1 MPEWFPL
8 PIFPEGGL
16 AGSVVTTVW
25 IGVAVVVFFN
35 LRLGWVLSG
44 LVVPGYLV
52 PLLLTKPAAAAVVV
66 GEGILTYALVWFYSE
81 FLSRRTGW
89 SNFFGRDR
97 FFALVLCSVLVR
109 IAADGFALPA
119 LGEWVNQSFQ
129 VQLDYRNNLHSFG
142 LIIVALI
149 ANNFWKTGLLR
160 GLLPLVVTT
169 GVTLLIVRYG
179 LMTATNFNIS
189 SLSYMYEDIAA
200 SILASPKAY
209 IILIATAFL
218 ASRMNLLYGWDFAGI
233 LVPSL
238 LALQWYQPGKIL
250 ASFVEATVILLLAHA
265 VLKLPAFRGVTVE
278 GGRKLMLFFNISFAY
293 KFVLAWL
300 VLWLVPEQKIT
311 DLYGFGY
318 LLPTL
323 IALKMHDKGIY
334 ARMTRA
340 TLQTSLVAVFGATLA
355 GFALS
360 FLPDPTGIASADGT
374 PPPAVQAH
382 AGKLVEVVREAR
394 IAAYRTRLQVSVPTP
409 NAFELDRLREGLMLL
424 ADYRR
429 EREPARLAA
438 AMKVLEG
445 IDFRIERIEGRY
457 LLLRDSDPGR
467 FWGLYVI
474 DLDADTELAVE
485 VPAPLDE
492 RGSAES
498 GAWLFRSMRAQ
509 SLAIAGS
516 TRTANKDGSADVLR
530 APNTAFQ
537 MFHQVFGARE
547 VLQVRGYTAE
557 SARIAHGWRSEL
569 QRPPEGE
576 PASLLWVKGTLPD
589 GLDLARL
596 RELAGSVALRWG
608 ELPLPNLQRDTLYA
622 RFAELQLH
630 RDDVRRLLGR
640 ALAGERGVAETVSER
655 SIEGYLQDWLL
666 SDPTRIAASGTDLY
680 VKPGVEDLLFFDDE
694 VVTPLQAA
702 AAEHYRDGAW
712 AADGLEELRMIQGA
726 ATALGY
732 ELLRYRHR
740 GSGSGTDYLILAE
753 ADRPAD
759 AAAARRYWGTYV
771 FRLGPAEPFVVGAPR
786 PLFEH
791 NSFEMAVALFE
802 SLRARALL
810 VGGASPAANRDGSAD
825 IVRLAN
831 KENLF
836 NVVGQSILRQAGDA
850 PLLTVQSRAMSERT
864 DAPLPGAD
872 VLLAAGNGA
881 LDVSQLGERGRR
893 LVDVFGRYGLSVAF
907 AGGELA
913 SAGYEVGAMPQVF
926 YLNAT
931 QGKEFVTFWASPL
944 ARAGFRQQTGATAQ
958 QAQAMALGLASVE
971 EDIAAYVARHER
983 SARTLPSALRAMLAR
998 YSASQDIVVLH
1009 GALTAHPQLR
1019 FERVVDVGSRQGF
1032 LAVLDRDGG
1041 LLALANLTA
1050 REPERDVALKRE
1062 ALRASLDAFVE
1073 GRAGWL
1079 LMEDAR

>member
-1 MPEWFPL
+1 MPEWFLL
-8 PIFPEGGL
+8 PIFPEAGL

-119 LGEWVNQSFQ
+119 LGEWVNTRFQ

-179 LMTATNFNIS
+179 LMTTTNFNIS

-250 ASFVEATVILLLAHA
+250 ASFVEATVILLLAQA

-293 KFVLAWL
+293 KFLLAWL
-300 VLWLVPEQKIT
+300 VLWFVPEQKIT

-323 IALKMHDKGIY
+323 IALKMHDKDIY

-340 TLQTSLVAVFGATLA
+340 TLQTSLVAALGATLA

-360 FLPDPTGIASADGT
+360 FLPDPADI
-374 PPPAVQAH
+374 AH
-382 AGKLVEVVREAR
+382 AGSTTAETPQTRDGKLVEVVREAR

-409 NAFELDRLREGLMLL
+409 NAFELDRLRHGFTQL
-424 ADYRR
+424 AEYRR
-429 EREPARLAA
+429 DREPARLAA
-438 AMKVLEG
+438 AMKQLEG
-445 IDFRIERIEGRY
+445 IGFRGERIEGRY
-457 LLLRDSDPGR
+457 LLLRDGEAGR
-467 FWGLYVI
+467 FWGLYVV
-474 DLDADTELAVE
+474 DLDADTELAIE

-492 RGSAES
+492 RGSTES
-498 GAWLFRSMRAQ
+498 GAWLFRAMRAQ

-516 TRTANKDGSADVLR
+516 TRNANKDGSTDVLR

-557 SARIAHGWRSEL
+557 SARVAQGWRSEL
-569 QRPPEGE
+569 QRPPQSE

-596 RELAGSVALRWG
+596 RELAGGIALRWG

-622 RFAELQLH
+622 GFAELQLH
-630 RDDVRRLLGR
+630 RDDMRRLLGR
-640 ALAGERGVAETVSER
+640 ALAAERGVGETVSDK

-666 SDPTRIAASGTDLY
+666 SDPTRIAASGTDRY
-680 VKPGVEDLLFFDDE
+680 VKPAVEDLLFFDDE
-694 VVTPLQAA
+694 VVTPLLTAA
-702 AAEHYRDGAW
+702 ADHYRDGAW
-712 AADGLEELRMIQGA
+712 TADGIEELRVVQSA

-732 ELLRYRHR
+732 ALLRYRHL
-740 GSGSGTDYLILAE
+740 GSGTDYLILAE
-753 ADRPAD
+753 ADRPPGATD
-759 AAAARRYWGTYV
+759 RRRYWGTYV

-791 NSFEMAVALFE
+791 NAFEMAVSLFE

-831 KENLF
+831 KENAF
-836 NVVGQSILRQAGDA
+836 NVVGQAILRHAGDA
-850 PLLTVQSRAMSERT
+850 PLMTVQSRAMSERP
-864 DAPLPGAD
+864 DAPLPAAD

-881 LDVSQLGERGRR
+881 LDVSQLGERGRQ
-893 LVDVFGRYGLSVAF
+893 LVDVFGRYGLSTAF

-931 QGKEFVTFWASPL
+931 QDKEFVTFWASPL

-971 EDIAAYVARHER
+971 EDLAAYVARHDRAAGAVPSSLR
-983 SARTLPSALRAMLAR
+983 SVLAR
-998 YSASQDIVVLH
+998 YVASQDIVVLH
-1009 GALTAHPQLR
+1009 GAITAHPQLR

-1032 LAVLDRDGG
+1032 LAVLDDDGG
-1041 LLALANLTA
+1041 LLGLANLTA
-1050 REPERDVALKRE
+1050 REPERSVALNRE

-1079 LMEDAR
+1079 LAEDAR

>member
-25 IGVAVVVFFN
+25 VGVAVVVFFN

-66 GEGILTYALVWFYSE
+66 SEGIITYALVWFYSE

-119 LGEWVNQSFQ
+119 LGEWINQSFQ

-149 ANNFWKTGLLR
+149 ANNFWKTGLWR

-169 GVTLLIVRYG
+169 GVTFLIVRYA

-360 FLPDPTGIASADGT
+360 YVPDPAGLASTDSTA
-374 PPPAVQAH
+374 PAAVQVH
-382 AGKLVEVVREAR
+382 DGKLVEVVRAAR

-409 NAFELDRLREGLMLL
+409 NAFELDRLREGLTRL

-429 EREPARLAA
+429 ERVPAHFAA
-438 AMKVLEG
+438 AVQLLEG
-445 IDFRIERIEGRY
+445 IGFRMEFIEGRY
-457 LLLRDSDPGR
+457 LVLRDRDPAR
-467 FWGLYVI
+467 FWGLYVV
-474 DLDADTELAVE
+474 DLEADTELAIE

-498 GAWLFRSMRAQ
+498 GAWLFRAMRAQ

-530 APNTAFQ
+530 APNTVFQ

-557 SARIAHGWRSEL
+557 SARIAHGWRNEL
-569 QRPPEGE
+569 QRPQTGE
-576 PASLLWVKGTLPD
+576 PASLLWVKGALPD
-589 GLDLARL
+589 GLSLARL
-596 RELAGSVALRWG
+596 RELVGGVALRWG
-608 ELPLPNLQRDTLYA
+608 ELPLPNLQRDTLYT

-630 RDDVRRLLGR
+630 RDDMRRLLGR
-640 ALAGERGVAETVSER
+640 ALGGERGVAETVSEK

-702 AAEHYRDGAW
+702 ASEHYRDGAW
-712 AADGLEELRMIQGA
+712 TADGLEELRMIQSA

-740 GSGSGTDYLILAE
+740 GSGTDYVILAE
-753 ADRPAD
+753 SERGPAPVEP
-759 AAAARRYWGTYV
+759 RRYWGTYV

-791 NSFEMAVALFE
+791 NAFEMAVSLFE

-810 VGGASPAANRDGSAD
+810 IGGASPAANRDGSAD
-825 IVRLAN
+825 VVRLAN

-836 NVVGQSILRQAGDA
+836 NVVSQSILRHAGEA
-850 PLLTVQSRAMSERT
+850 PLMTVQSRAMGERA
-864 DAPLPGAD
+864 DAPLPATD

-881 LDVSQLGERGRR
+881 LDVSQLGERGRQ
-893 LVDVFGRYGLSVAF
+893 LVDLFGRYDLSVSF

-931 QGKEFVTFWASPL
+931 HDKEFVTFWASPL

-958 QAQAMALGLASVE
+958 QAQAQALGLANVE
-971 EDIAAYVARHER
+971 EDLAAYITRHDR
-983 SARTLPSALRAMLAR
+983 AAGALPPTLRAMLTR
-998 YSASQDIVVLH
+998 YVASQDIVVLH
-1009 GALTAHPQLR
+1009 GALTAHPRLR

-1050 REPERDVALKRE
+1050 RESERAVVLQRD

-1079 LMEDAR
+1079 LAEEAR

>member
-1 MPEWFPL
+1 MPEWLPL
-8 PIFPEGGL
+8 PLFPEGGL

-52 PLLLTKPAAAAVVV
+52 PLLLAKPAAAAVVV

-81 FLSRRTGW
+81 FLSRHTGW

-109 IAADGFALPA
+109 IGMDGFALPA
-119 LGEWVNQSFQ
+119 LGEWLNDAFGMQF
-129 VQLDYRNNLHSFG
+129 DYRNNLHSFG

-169 GVTLLIVRYG
+169 GVTLVIVRYG

-250 ASFVEATVILLLAHA
+250 ASFAEATVILLLAHA

-293 KFVLAWL
+293 KFVIAWL
-300 VLWLVPEQKIT
+300 VLWFVPEQKIT

-323 IALKMHDKGIY
+323 LALKMHDKGIY

-340 TLQTSLVAVFGATLA
+340 VLQTSLVAAFVATLA

-360 FLPDPTGIASADGT
+360 FLPDATDTAHAGSTTAET
-374 PPPAVQAH
+374 PPTRD
-382 AGKLVEVVREAR
+382 GKLVELVREAR

-409 NAFELDRLREGLMLL
+409 NAFELDRLRQGFSQL
-424 ADYRR
+424 AEYRR
-429 EREPARLAA
+429 DREPARLSA
-438 AMKVLEG
+438 AMKQLEG
-445 IDFRIERIEGRY
+445 IGFRVERIEGRY
-457 LLLRDSDPGR
+457 LLLRDGDPAR
-467 FWGLYVI
+467 FWGLYVV
-474 DLDADTELAVE
+474 DLDADTELAIE

-516 TRTANKDGSADVLR
+516 TRNANKDGSADVLR
-530 APNTAFQ
+530 APNTVFQ

-557 SARIAHGWRSEL
+557 SARIAQGWRNEL

-622 RFAELQLH
+622 GFAELQLH
-630 RDDVRRLLGR
+630 RDDMRRLLGR
-640 ALAGERGVAETVSER
+640 ALATERSVGETVSDK

-666 SDPTRIAASGTDLY
+666 SDPTRIAPSGTDLY
-680 VKPGVEDLLFFDDE
+680 AQPAVEDLLFFDDE
-694 VVTPLQAA
+694 VVTPLLAA
-702 AAEHYRDGAW
+702 AADHYRDGAW
-712 AADGLEELRMIQGA
+712 TADGIAELRVIQSA

-732 ELLRYRHR
+732 ALLRYRHL
-740 GSGSGTDYLILAE
+740 GSGTDYLILAE
-753 ADRPAD
+753 AERPPGATD
-759 AAAARRYWGTYV
+759 ARRYWGTYV
-771 FRLGPAEPFVVGAPR
+771 FRLGSAEAFVVGAPR

-791 NSFEMAVALFE
+791 NSFEMAVSLFE

-810 VGGASPAANRDGSAD
+810 IGGASPAANRDGSAD

-831 KENLF
+831 KENAF
-836 NVVGQSILRQAGDA
+836 NVVGQAILRHAGDA
-850 PLLTVQSRAMSERT
+850 PLMTVQSRAMSERS
-864 DAPLPGAD
+864 DAPLPAAD

-881 LDVSQLGERGRR
+881 LDVAQLGERGRR
-893 LVDVFGRYGLSVAF
+893 LVELFGRYGLSTAF

-926 YLNAT
+926 YLNAM
-931 QGKEFVTFWASPL
+931 QDKEFVTFWASPL

-958 QAQAMALGLASVE
+958 QAQTMALGLRSVE
-971 EDIAAYVARHER
+971 EDLAAYVARHDR
-983 SARTLPSALRAMLAR
+983 PAGSVPPSLRTMLGR
-998 YSASQDIVVLH
+998 YVASQDIVVLH
-1009 GALTAHPQLR
+1009 AALTAHPQLR
-1019 FERVVDVGSRQGF
+1019 FERIVDLGSRQGF

-1041 LLALANLTA
+1041 LLGIANLTA
-1050 REPERDVALKRE
+1050 REPERAVVLKRD
-1062 ALRASLDAFVE
+1062 ALRASLDVFVE

-1079 LMEDAR
+1079 LAEDAR